1 MELLFTSRFIDIAY
15 LKEKNCLIQTWKGYC
30 SSEEFRDG
38 QQKTVRFFIE
48 KGCSNFIS
56 DTTNAGLLKKE
67 DTDWVTETITPQL
80 VKGGMKDL
88 NLVLPSSAFT
98 KMTLMNLEKNE
109 KEAKNAH
116 LKLFGSIETAIA
128 SLEK

>member
-1 MELLFTSRFIDIAY
+1 MELLYSSRFLDISY
-15 LKEKNCLIQTWKGYC
+15 LKEKNCLVQAWKGFC

-38 QQKTVRFFIE
+38 QQRSVKLFIE
-48 KGCSNFIS
+48 KGCKNFIS

-67 DTDWVTETITPQL
+67 DTDWVTEVITPQFAKAG
-80 VKGGMKDL
+80 VKVI

-109 KEAKNAH
+109 KAAQNAN
-116 LKLFGSIETAIA
+116 LSLFGSLDAAIA
-128 SLEK
+128 SL